1 MTKARKGDL
10 VKVHYSGSLKDGY
23 VFDSSFD
30 KQPIDVKLGIGSVIP
45 GFEEAIIGMKKGD
58 RKKLTIP
65 KDKAYGL
72 YLNEN
77 LIEFSKTEIPADT
90 NLKVGMKLELKS
102 PSGELTNVIVKEIKE
117 DKITLDANHPLAGK
131 DLIFEIELVEIV
143 KPS

>member
-1 MTKARKGDL
+1 MSKARKGDL
-10 VKVHYSGSLKDGY
+10 VKVHYSGTLKDGY

-30 KQPIDVKLGIGSVIP
+30 KQPIDVKLGTDSVIP

-65 KDKAYGL
+65 KEKAYGN

-77 LIEFSKTEIPADT
+77 IVEFSKAEIPDNV
-90 NLKVGMKLELKS
+90 NLKVGMKLELQS

-117 DKITLDANHPLAGK
+117 DKVTLDANHPLAGK
-131 DLIFEIELVEIV
+131 NLTFEIELVEIV
-143 KPS
+143 LPS

>member
-30 KQPIDVKLGIGSVIP
+30 KQPIEVKLGIGSVIP

-58 RKKLTIP
+58 SKKLTIP
-65 KDKAYGL
+65 KEKAYGN
-72 YLNEN
+72 YINEN
-77 LIEFSKTEIPADT
+77 LVEFSKTEIPE
-90 NLKVGMKLELKS
+90 NVNIKVGMNLELKA
-102 PSGELTNVIVKEIKE
+102 PKGELTNVIVKEIKE

-131 DLIFEIELVEIV
+131 DLTFEIELFEIV
-143 KPS
+143 KAS